1 VDAVTPDTLHLIAS
15 LVRHGRGIATSIEK
29 WIRTQEPAPAM
40 REGLQLVAVA
50 RGVLTS
56 LEGQI
61 AQFHCTVTETDD
73 ETRAEVAQPTR
84 PEASRLRSP
93 STLTAVK

>member
-1 VDAVTPDTLHLIAS
+1 MTPDTLHLIAS

-29 WIRTQEPAPAM
+29 WIRKQEPSPAM

-50 RGVLTS
+50 RGVLTN

-61 AQFHCTVTETDD
+61 VQFDLTVTETDA
-73 ETRAEVAQPTR
+73 ETRAEVEQPIR
-84 PEASRLRSP
+84 SEASRLRSP
-93 STLTAVK
+93 TNLTAVK